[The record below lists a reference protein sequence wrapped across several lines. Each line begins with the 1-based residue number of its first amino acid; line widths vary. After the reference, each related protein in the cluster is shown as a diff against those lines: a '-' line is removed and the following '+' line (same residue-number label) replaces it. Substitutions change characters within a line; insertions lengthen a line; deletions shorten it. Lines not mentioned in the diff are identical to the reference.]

1 MVWWIIISVYT
12 MQLAGWLYVTLTLF
26 MKKIYLLSIKALF
39 FFNIYLYFI
48 NKSRVN
54 IKFLKKKNLRRRLQ
68 NGYDYKII
76 IASNYCF

>member
-54 IKFLKKKNLRRRLQ
+54 IKFLEKKYFAK
-68 NGYDYKII
+68 KITKWL
-76 IASNYCF
+76 

>member
-54 IKFLKKKNLRRRLQ
+54 IKFLKKKKLRRRLQ